1 MGQTHLWLKI
11 GPIKVPRPPPGSNYH
26 ETGPRNPIFGV
37 PGPFG
42 AKWGN
47 FDLGGG
53 GPMYAI
59 VYPDLG
65 ITVCAY
71 AYVYAPITVCR
82 LLGTTIRR
90 RTALRSHFGSSKER
104 RRTRSTL
111 PPFLPLLA
119 KHLGSLASSSPA
131 GGGAL
136 QPAGVP
142 AGAPEEVLHR

>member
-1 MGQTHLWLKI
+1 
-11 GPIKVPRPPPGSNYH
+11 
-26 ETGPRNPIFGV
+26 
-37 PGPFG
+37 
-42 AKWGN
+42 
-47 FDLGGG
+47 
-53 GPMYAI
+53 MYAI

-119 KHLGSLASSSPA
+119 KHLGCLASSSSA
-131 GGGAL
+131 SGGAL
-136 QPAGVP
+136 QPAGVPVTYRPIGGALQPACVPAGVP

>member
-1 MGQTHLWLKI
+1 
-11 GPIKVPRPPPGSNYH
+11 
-26 ETGPRNPIFGV
+26 
-37 PGPFG
+37 
-42 AKWGN
+42 
-47 FDLGGG
+47 
-53 GPMYAI
+53 MYAI

-142 AGAPEEVLHR
+142 VTYRPIRGALQPAAVPAGAPEEVLHR